1 MAVDVAQ
8 PVATLIVVDEATAPT
23 LPDRTGPRRFRLL
36 IVGALLL
43 SLGGAAVMYNRSTG
57 RAMHDYDS
65 GPVRTESYTATG
77 VRTEVGNV
85 VTFGGIILENFSDRA
100 AELESIRIEDLD
112 PGISLVDVKV
122 AGKDRGIG
130 MVGAEHGFPPPGIR
144 AESFRPLQGTRIP
157 PRQEDAEWG
166 IEVLMAF
173 RLNKP
178 GQFGF
183 HHALV
188 DYRIGGKKHRIRVN
202 DGFVVCGGPEYPSC
216 DLQAFRKLDED

>member
-1 MAVDVAQ
+1 MAVDLAG
-8 PVATLIVVDEATAPT
+8 PIATLSVVDVATAPT
-23 LPDRTGPRRFRLL
+23 RGGRRGPRRFRLV
-36 IVGALLL
+36 IVAALVL
-43 SLGGAAVMYNRSTG
+43 SLGGTVVMFKRSTG

-65 GPVRTESYTATG
+65 GPVRTESYTTTG
-77 VRTEVGNV
+77 VRTEVGKI
-85 VTFGGIILENFSDRA
+85 VTFGSIILENFSDRA
-100 AELESIRIEDLD
+100 AELENIRIEDLD

-130 MVGAEHGFPPPGIR
+130 MVGAEHGFPPPGLR
-144 AESFRPLQGTRIP
+144 AESLRPLQGARVP

-183 HHALV
+183 RHALV

-216 DLQAFRKLDED
+216 DLQAFRKLEED